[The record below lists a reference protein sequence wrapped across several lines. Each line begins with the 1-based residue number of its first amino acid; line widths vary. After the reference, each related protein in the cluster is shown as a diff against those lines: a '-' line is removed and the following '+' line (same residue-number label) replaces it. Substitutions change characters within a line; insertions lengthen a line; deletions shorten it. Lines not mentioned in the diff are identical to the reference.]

1 MKKNIVYILLIVL
14 VMSVSVG
21 CKNKETKDNEIMEEE
36 NGVSSENTLM
46 ENNSQD
52 GIQGNNEGSD
62 DTTENENKEDEDTG
76 TENIE
81 TENTETESKE
91 SEEKETENVEV
102 KDSGT
107 ENKGSDNTE
116 SKSKGSES
124 KETASKETASK
135 ETGSKESGN
144 KGSVNT
150 GTENKESGNKED
162 GNKGTGNKET
172 GNKETGNKESG
183 NKESGNKGSGNKET
197 GNKESGNKGNTDK
210 ETGNK
215 ETEGSKDNNKQDAE
229 DKDLLDIIKKI
240 YEIKDPGLRLDNKSV
255 DLSNADSVKYYTGLS
270 DSSKV
275 KKIAASE
282 AMILSQAYSLV
293 LVQLNDAGDAENV
306 AKDMLNGIDTRKW
319 ICVGADDLQVVS
331 HDDVIMLF
339 MVSST
344 LEESVTSQQIVDAF
358 KEVND
363 GKLDVELKK

>member
-1 MKKNIVYILLIVL
+1 
-14 VMSVSVG
+14 MSVSVG

-52 GIQGNNEGSD
+52 GIQGNNEGSY
-62 DTTENENKEDEDTG
+62 DTMENENKEDEDTG

-81 TENTETESKE
+81 AENTETESKE
-91 SEEKETENVEV
+91 SEEKETENAEV

-107 ENKGSDNTE
+107 EN
-116 SKSKGSES
+116 KGSES
-124 KETASKETASK
+124 KETASKET
-135 ETGSKESGN
+135 GN
-144 KGSVNT
+144 KGSVNK

-172 GNKETGNKESG
+172 GNKESGNKETG

-197 GNKESGNKGNTDK
+197 GNKESGNKGSTDK

-215 ETEGSKDNNKQDAE
+215 ETEGSKDNNKQDAK

-275 KKIAASE
+275 KNIAASE
-282 AMILSQAYSLV
+282 AMILSHAYSLV
-293 LVQLNDAGDAENV
+293 LVQLNDAGDAEKV

-319 ICVGADDLQVVS
+319 VCVGADDLQVVS

>member
-91 SEEKETENVEV
+91 TEEKETENVEV

-124 KETASKETASK
+124 KETAIK

-150 GTENKESGNKED
+150 GTENKESRNKED

-215 ETEGSKDNNKQDAE
+215 ETEGSKDNNKQDAK